1 MLRFLH
7 FSDVHLSAT
16 RFGWGIRD
24 TFSKRLVG
32 ITNLKLLGRAKRF
45 RHAGAVVDAMIA
57 DAREKHFDARLFSG
71 DATMLAFE
79 REFAH
84 AAERLGVSDPA
95 LPPAIAVP
103 GNHDYYTR
111 RAAQAGY
118 FEKYFAPWM
127 QGERIGDA
135 MYPFAR
141 KIGHAW
147 IIGLNS
153 SYHPYFNWN
162 ASGVVGQGQLER
174 LKQLCA
180 TLDPG
185 PRILVTH
192 YPLRTAKGR
201 IEIRSHRLLD
211 QHAALAAAVECKVS
225 LWLHGH
231 IHTPFVLPASA
242 GIPFPVICAGSATQT
257 HRMAHNE
264 YELDGHTLRMQRR
277 VFDLE
282 SRTFR
287 DAERFEFQLPE
298 FTAAHS

>member
-1 MLRFLH
+1 MLRLLH
-7 FSDVHLSAT
+7 FSDVHLTAAP
-16 RFGWGIRD
+16 FGWKLRD

-32 ITNLKLLGRAKRF
+32 YTNLNLFGRAKRF
-45 RHAGAVVDAMIA
+45 RRSGRIVDAMIA
-57 DAREKHFDARLFSG
+57 EAKRRNYDAMLFSG

-79 REFAH
+79 SEFEH
-84 AAERLGVSDPA
+84 AARRLGVTDPA

-111 RAAQAGY
+111 RAAAAGY
-118 FEKYFAPWM
+118 FEKHFAPWQ
-127 QGERIGDA
+127 QGIRIGDSP
-135 MYPFAR
+135 YPFAR

-153 SYHPYFNWN
+153 SYHPFFNWN
-162 ASGVVGQGQLER
+162 ASGVVGRPQLER

-180 TLDPG
+180 QLDPG

-192 YPLRTAKGR
+192 YPLRTAKGK

-211 QHAALAAAVECKVS
+211 QFAALTAAVECRIS

-231 IHTPFVLPASA
+231 IHAPFVLQPTP
-242 GIPFPVICAGSATQT
+242 GIPFPVICAGSCTQT
-257 HRMAHNE
+257 HRMVHNE
-264 YELDGHTLRMQRR
+264 YELEGFTLKMQRR

-282 SRTFR
+282 TGGFR
-287 DAERFEFQLPE
+287 DAETFHFELR
-298 FTAAHS
+298 